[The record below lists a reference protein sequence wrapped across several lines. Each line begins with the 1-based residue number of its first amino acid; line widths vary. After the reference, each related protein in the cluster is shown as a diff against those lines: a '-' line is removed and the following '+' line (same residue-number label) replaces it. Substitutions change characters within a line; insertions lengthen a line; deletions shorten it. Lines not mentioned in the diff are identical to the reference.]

1 MKQVIVRPSA
11 AADIENAYQW
21 YEQQKAGLG
30 AECLAALRA
39 TMDLVLVHPE
49 AFPVLHRET
58 RRVLLRYRFPYG
70 LFYRIHGETL
80 VVVACMHAKREPRRW
95 KSRR

>member
-1 MKQVIVRPSA
+1 MIRVLVRPAA

-21 YEQQKAGLG
+21 YEQQRAGLG
-30 AECLAALRA
+30 AEFLAALRA
-39 TMDLVLVHPE
+39 TMDLVLIHPE
-49 AFPVLHRET
+49 AFPVIHRET
-58 RRVLLRYRFPYG
+58 RRVLLRHRFPYG
-70 LFYRIHGETL
+70 LLYRTHGETL